1 MGVNQG
7 GSTVRKRITVVVA
20 AAVAGLAIIV
30 PSVAMGTIPNGG
42 VINACYTKS
51 GGTLHVIDG
60 SVRNCSK
67 SQTALSWN
75 VAGRQGPAGP
85 AGPEGASG
93 PQGAP
98 GPAGPQG
105 ATGPQG
111 APGPAGTTTLYDANA
126 PGGQQLSGQTT
137 LARFFL
143 PAGSYLVQASGYV
156 NDASN
161 DAGET
166 CELLNDN
173 TTFQEQQID
182 TFGTLGG
189 LSIPKRNSSAPF
201 SLSSPL
207 TLSDITSVEVDC
219 SSDDDP
225 NAVAQ
230 NVNLTAIPVGLII
243 G

>member
-1 MGVNQG
+1 M
-7 GSTVRKRITVVVA
+7 RKRIVLVIA
-20 AAVAGLAIIV
+20 SVAGLALII
-30 PSVAMGTIPNGG
+30 PGIATGTIPNGG

-75 VAGRQGPAGP
+75 VAGQQGPT
-85 AGPEGASG
+85 
-93 PQGAP
+93 
-98 GPAGPQG
+98 GPQG

-111 APGPAGTTTLYDANA
+111 PQGPAGVQGPSGSQGPPGPSGPAGTTTLYEANA
-126 PGGQQLSGQTT
+126 PGGQDLSGQTT

-143 PAGSYLVQASGYV
+143 PAGSYLVQADGYV
-156 NDASN
+156 NDVSN
-161 DAGET
+161 DAGQI
-166 CELLNDN
+166 CDLIDGN
-173 TTFQEQQID
+173 TTFQSDQID

-189 LSIPKRNSSAPF
+189 ISISNRYSSAPF
-201 SLSSPL
+201 SLSAPL
-207 TLSDITSVEVDC
+207 TVSSLTSVEVDC

-225 NAVAQ
+225 NAIAV
-230 NVNLTAIPVGLII
+230 NVNLTAIPVGTII